1 MFLDVTSGRAK
12 SYPFTLKLCMKFT
25 LMDVSFH
32 VSCGV
37 VWLVDCWCMLNIQ
50 FETKSPADKKK
61 QETVIP
67 WESSRFWTASRC
79 KKKIELQ
86 ILMLFRPNESCKRH
100 VSVARFRSAFLEL
113 HIFAVFVRVEAAQYM
128 LQQKISSLFSFLSHE
143 NKRK

>member
-1 MFLDVTSGRAK
+1 MFPVALFGWLTVDACSTSNLR
-12 SYPFTLKLCMKFT
+12 P
-25 LMDVSFH
+25 
-32 VSCGV
+32 
-37 VWLVDCWCMLNIQ
+37 NPQ
-50 FETKSPADKKK
+50 QTKIK

-79 KKKIELQ
+79 KKIELQ

-113 HIFAVFVRVEAAQYM
+113 HIFAVFVRLGAAQYM
-128 LQQKISSLFSFLSHE
+128 LQQKISSLFSFLSQE